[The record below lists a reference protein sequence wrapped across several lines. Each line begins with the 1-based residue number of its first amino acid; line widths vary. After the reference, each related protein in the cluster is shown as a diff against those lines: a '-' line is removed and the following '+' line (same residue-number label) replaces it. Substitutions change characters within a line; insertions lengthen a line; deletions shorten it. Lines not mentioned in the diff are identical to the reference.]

1 MRALVLALLS
11 LPLLAAAVLAN
22 GPVAAA
28 APSAAGD
35 ATLLDA
41 DRALARATAERGLDG
56 FLAGFAPGATLSRFG
71 APDLAGEAAIRAYLA
86 SAFAA
91 PGFAF
96 TWEPEDAHSA
106 ASGDLGWTWGRYRL
120 SADGAAG
127 AARLEDAGL
136 YVRVWRRPRSDG
148 PWQVVTEMINTRSAL
163 PAGARPAAPAADQ
176 LPTTAIVQGAP
187 AALMLADR
195 DFDQATAE
203 RGAAGWI
210 AWFEPDG
217 LQVGGNDKLL
227 RGHEAIRAEMEP
239 LLGDP
244 ATDLRWQPLVAEA
257 SAAGDLGYTIGAW
270 DFIERREGAAPAV
283 TARGRYLTVWRKQ
296 HDGSWRVVADIGNP
310 YL

>member
-1 MRALVLALLS
+1 MRALAFALLG
-11 LPLLAAAVLAN
+11 LPLLAAAALAN

-28 APSAAGD
+28 APPASGD
-35 ATLLDA
+35 AALLDA
-41 DRALARATAERGLDG
+41 DRALARATAERGLAG
-56 FLAGFAPGATLSRFG
+56 FLAGFAPDATLSRFG

-86 SAFAA
+86 PTFAA

-96 TWEPEDAHSA
+96 TWEPEGAHAA

-120 SADGAAG
+120 TADGAAG
-127 AARLEDAGL
+127 AARLEEGGL
-136 YVRVWRRPRSDG
+136 YVRVWRRPRADG
-148 PWQVVTEMINTRSAL
+148 PWQVVADVINTRSAL
-163 PAGARPAAPAADQ
+163 PSGARPAAPGADQ
-176 LPTTAIVQGAP
+176 LPATTITRGEPAI
-187 AALMLADR
+187 LMLADR

-217 LQVGGNDKLL
+217 IQVGSNDKLL

-244 ATDLRWQPLVAEA
+244 ATDLRWRPLVAEA
-257 SAAGDLGYTIGAW
+257 SAAGDLGYTLGAW
-270 DFIERREGAAPAV
+270 DFVERRDGAPPAV

-296 HDGSWRVVADIGNP
+296 PDGGWKVVADIGNP

>member
-1 MRALVLALLS
+1 MRALALALLG
-11 LPLLAAAVLAN
+11 LTLFAAAALAN

-28 APSAAGD
+28 APPAAGD
-35 ATLLDA
+35 AALLEA

-56 FLAGFAPGATLSRFG
+56 FLAGFAPDATVSRFG

-86 SAFAA
+86 PAFAA

-96 TWEPEDAHSA
+96 TWQPEGAQAA

-127 AARLEDAGL
+127 AARIEEPGL
-136 YVRVWRRPRSDG
+136 YVRVWRRPRAGG
-148 PWQVVTEMINTRSAL
+148 PWQVVAEVINTRSAL
-163 PAGARPAAPAADQ
+163 PSGARPAAPAADQ
-176 LPTTAIVQGAP
+176 LPTTAIIQGAP

-227 RGHEAIRAEMEP
+227 RGREAIRGEMEP

-244 ATDLRWQPLVAEA
+244 ATDLRWRPLVAEA

-270 DFIERREGAAPAV
+270 DFVERREGAAPAV
-283 TARGRYLTVWRKQ
+283 AARGRYLTVWRQ
-296 HDGSWRVVADIGNP
+296 QPDGGWKVVADIGNP